1 MTAMLEAALASLPED
16 VLARSLGFVRV
27 EELARL
33 SEVSPNARAALGD
46 ARRALWFG
54 LFAAHGLRRPSE
66 RSRRAH
72 ARPRRGFFAAYR
84 GALPNPLVLS
94 LHVWRCL
101 RERDSPAA
109 LARALPPPARFAI
122 DTRFPDTGN
131 TALLVACSLARARCV
146 RFLVG
151 ERRADA
157 NVPNHEGWT
166 CLCAAAWRGDRAL
179 VRWLVAHVPGLDL
192 DAKGRPPQT
201 SSCGGTGP
209 FDAQTWATRKGFASI
224 ARIIERERKRRSS
237 S

>member
-1 MTAMLEAALASLPED
+1 MLEAALASLPED

-72 ARPRRGFFAAYR
+72 AHPRRGFFAAYR
-84 GALPNPLVLS
+84 GALPNLLVLS
-94 LHVWRCL
+94 LNVWRCL
-101 RERDSPAA
+101 RSRDSPAD
-109 LARALPPPARFAI
+109 LARLLPPPARFAI

-131 TALLVACSLARARCV
+131 TALLVACGLSRARCV
-146 RFLVG
+146 RFLVQ

-179 VRWLVAHVPGLDL
+179 VRWLVANVPCLEL

-209 FDAQTWATRKGFASI
+209 FDAQTWATRKGFAPI
-224 ARIIERERKRRSS
+224 ARIIGRERKRRAAASS
-237 S
+237 G